1 MPFTFSHPA
10 IVIPLS
16 KTRLQLS
23 LTGLTAGS
31 MVPDFEFFFRM
42 KLDENIGHHWLGFF
56 VFDIPVAFFM
66 CFVFHNVI
74 RNTFIQ
80 HLPDR
85 LGSRFASVMLFNWNS
100 YAVKNK
106 FKLCI
111 SVVIGILSHLL
122 WDAFTHYDGV
132 FVLMIP
138 VLTKEIHLLK
148 LDIAVYDVLQFI
160 SSAWGIWYV
169 CSYVKSL
176 PVEEKKINSAEN
188 NFKYWVA
195 LASFSIGILILRM
208 FMMEGFQSFLNI
220 IFASI
225 GSIIYAMILISLPYS
240 KLKIIRRREE

>member
-10 IVIPLS
+10 IIIPLS
-16 KTRLQLS
+16 KTRLNLP
-23 LTGLTAGS
+23 LTGLIAGS
-31 MVPDFEFFFRM
+31 MVPDFEFFIRM

-66 CFVFHNVI
+66 CFVFHNII

-80 HLPDR
+80 HLPDK
-85 LGSRFASVMLFNWNS
+85 LGNRFASVFQFNWNS

-111 SVVIGILSHLL
+111 SVIIGIVSHLL

-138 VLTKEIHLLK
+138 VLTKQIHLLK

-169 CSYVKSL
+169 CSYIKSL
-176 PVEEKKINSAEN
+176 PVEEKKNNTAEN
-188 NFKYWVA
+188 SFKYWVA
-195 LASFSIGILILRM
+195 LASLSIGILILRM